1 MKHVIQLTALFCVAM
16 ISAPVWAQEKLSLEE
31 AVLQGR
37 KFSPQSLP
45 MLQWK
50 ADEDAYTYLKDGD
63 MWSGKPGKTA
73 DMKYL
78 TVAELNNALKTDWK
92 SFPAHQWVE
101 QNILAIESESFWKYN
116 AEKKDGYKWFTPAED
131 QSNHTAHLKSEKMAY
146 TKAHNLFVTAAG
158 KETQI
163 TKEKEGIVSGQS
175 VSRNEYGINGGI
187 FWSPDGSKL
196 AFYQKD
202 ESAVS
207 DYPLPDYSVRP
218 AVSKTI
224 KYPMAGD
231 KSEKIR
237 VGIWDAQ
244 TGSTVFLKFDSNS
257 DDFYATNL
265 TWNPEG
271 TKVLVQWLNRAT
283 NWMKMMLFDA
293 ATGKM
298 EKVLFEEKDE
308 RWVEPLFPSHFL
320 PNNSSLFVHISDRDG
335 FNNLYV
341 YDLTGNLLRK
351 SKATFEI
358 TEFLGFDK
366 KGDNAYVMATGEFPT
381 EELCYRISMADM
393 VLNKVTSSHGVHECK
408 VAGSGNYVLD
418 RYTSL
423 ADPGKIDLLGKDG
436 ITQKNLLTP
445 QNPAV
450 TKKMGKAE
458 IFAIPLTDDTDGWCR
473 IIKPSDFD
481 PAKKYPVVVYV
492 YGGPHAQMVT
502 NNFWGGASLWMY
514 QLAEEGYI
522 IFTLDNRGSAH
533 RGKKFQQ
540 VIHRNLGTNELAD
553 QLKGVEWLKS
563 QPWVDATR
571 MAIHGW
577 SFGGFMTTTMMLK
590 SPGTFKV
597 GVAGGPVIDW
607 SMYEV
612 MYGERYMDTPAEN
625 PEGYKNSDLTNY
637 VNKLEGKLLMIHGVE
652 DDVVVMQHNL
662 KFLKAAVDNGKQVDF
677 FAYPGH
683 AHNVSGKDRL
693 HLMTKVIDYIK
704 INLK

>member
-1 MKHVIQLTALFCVAM
+1 MKNTITATLVFCLLSF
-16 ISAPVWAQEKLSLEE
+16 SAPFWAQDKLTLEE
-31 AVLQGR
+31 AILQGR

-50 ADEDAYTYLKDGD
+50 ADEDVFSYVKDGD
-63 MWSGKPGKTA
+63 LWTGKPGKTA
-73 DMKYL
+73 DLKFL
-78 TVAELNNALKTDWK
+78 SLADLNTSLKTEWK
-92 SFPAHQWVE
+92 AFPPHQWLE
-101 QNILAIESESFWKYN
+101 QNVLAIEAESYWKYN
-116 AEKKDGYKWFTPAED
+116 TEKKDGYSWFKPSDD
-131 QSNHTAHLKSEKMAY
+131 QANHTAHLKSEKMAY
-146 TKAHNLFVTAAG
+146 TKENNLFVYAAG
-158 KETQI
+158 NEIQV
-163 TKEKEGIVSGQS
+163 TKEKAGIVSGQS

-187 FWSPDGSKL
+187 FWSSDGNQL

-202 ESAVS
+202 ESGVS
-207 DYPLPDYSVRP
+207 DYPIPDYSVRP
-218 AVSKTI
+218 ATSKTI

-237 VGIWDAQ
+237 VGIWNAQ
-244 TGSTVFLKFDSNS
+244 TNKTVFLKFDSSS

-271 TKVLVQWLNRAT
+271 TKVLIQWLNRAT
-283 NWMKMMLFDA
+283 NWMKMLLFDA
-293 ATGKM
+293 TTGNL

-308 RWVEPLFPSHFL
+308 RWVEPLFPAYFL

-341 YDLTGNLLRK
+341 YDLSGNLLRK

-366 KGDNAYVMATGEFPT
+366 KGDNAFVMATGEFPT

-393 VLNKVTSSHGVHECK
+393 VLNKVTTPHGVHDCK
-408 VAGSGNYVLD
+408 VATSGNYVLD

-423 ADPGKIDLLGKDG
+423 GDPGRIDLLGKDG
-436 ITQKNLLTP
+436 ITQKTLLSP
-445 QNPAV
+445 ENPALG
-450 TKKMGKAE
+450 KKMGKAE

-473 IIKPSDFD
+473 VIKPSDFD
-481 PAKKYPVVVYV
+481 PAKKYPVLVYV

-522 IFTLDNRGSAH
+522 IFTLDNRGSSH

-540 VIHRNLGTNELAD
+540 VIHRNLGNNEMAD

-563 QPWVDATR
+563 QPWVDASR
-571 MAIHGW
+571 MAVHGW
-577 SFGGFMTTTMMLK
+577 SFGGFMTTTLMLK

-612 MYGERYMDTPAEN
+612 MYGERYMDTPSEN

-637 VNKLEGKLLMIHGVE
+637 ADKLQGKLLMIHGVE
-652 DDVVVMQHNL
+652 DDVVVMQHNI

-683 AHNVSGKDRL
+683 AHNVAGKDRL

-704 INLK
+704 TNLK